1 MVKRTIFVFFLLC
14 FLGVIAPL
22 HAETLTF
29 QEVVVRGNDRVDR
42 TAIEAVIQ
50 VRAARPV
57 TMADVDQDVRSIYQ
71 LGRFQDVSALVDE
84 VGGVRT
90 LIYHVSERPLVREV
104 RFSGNKKL
112 KDDKLSELV
121 KIKVPDLYD
130 PKIVNQALNAL
141 LRAYREEGFHA
152 AQIEVDVA
160 ISLTNEATITFDIK
174 EGKKIRVERI
184 TFSGNTVFTDKQL
197 RKFMET
203 RKRWFLSW
211 LTQRGT
217 YNQDMLQNDMELIA
231 EEYFNVGYVQ
241 VRVKDPELTFSE
253 DLRSLSIHIAIEEG
267 QQYRVGDVDIQGD
280 LLMEEDIL
288 LEKVK
293 TRSGEVFSR
302 ARLRQDLLTLNDLY
316 ADSGYAYV
324 NVSPLTRL
332 DNQNLLVHLVFEVE
346 QGVQVRIDRINIRGN
361 AKTRDKV
368 IRREMRLVEGEL
380 YSASQIKESRRR
392 INNLGFFDEVN
403 LSTARG
409 EEEDLMNIEVD
420 VKERPTGTF
429 SIGAGYSSVDG
440 IIGQGSLQQDN
451 FLGRG
456 MRLDLSAAI
465 GGSSA
470 TYRLGVTE
478 PYFLDKDLTLGFDL
492 YRTIRE
498 WTSFD
503 EKRTGGNLK
512 LGVPIRKNLRAFF
525 IYRYEEKE
533 IYNVAETASLFVREQ
548 AGEATLSSITAS
560 LQRDT
565 TDYRLDPTRGA
576 MTEASVE
583 FAGLGGDQRYYK
595 TILDHRHYFPF
606 KWDTYF
612 SVHGQIGYV
621 RGWGGKDVPIEE
633 RFFLGGINSLRGF
646 KSRRV
651 GPREEEDYIG
661 GEKSA
666 YANFEYIFPLIKDAG
681 LKGIVFFDV
690 GNAWRSNEQYF
701 SDVRYNTGAGI
712 RWFSPLGP
720 LRLEWGYNLDPRDD
734 EEKTEWQFSIGRF
747 F

>member
-1 MVKRTIFVFFLLC
+1 MVKRAIFVFFLAY
-14 FLGVIAPL
+14 FLVVAAPL
-22 HAETLTF
+22 HAESLTF

-57 TMADVDQDVRSIYQ
+57 TMEDVDRDVRNIYQ

-90 LIYHVSERPLVREV
+90 LIYLVSERPLVREV

-112 KDDKLSELV
+112 KDDKLSELA

-130 PKIVNQALNAL
+130 PKIVNQALTAMR
-141 LRAYREEGFHA
+141 RAYREEGYHA

-184 TFSGNTVFTDKQL
+184 TFSGNTVFTEKQL

-217 YNQDMLQNDMELIA
+217 YNQDMLQNDLELIA

-241 VRVKDPELTFSE
+241 VRVKEPELTFSE
-253 DLRSLSIHIAIEEG
+253 DLRSLTIHVEIEEG
-267 QQYRVGDVDIQGD
+267 DQYRVGDVDIQGD
-280 LLMEEDIL
+280 LLLEKDVL

-324 NVSPLTRL
+324 NVSPLTHL
-332 DNQNLLVHLVFEVE
+332 DNQNLLVHLVFDVE
-346 QGVQVRIDRINIRGN
+346 QGVQVSIDRINIRGN

-380 YSASQIKESRRR
+380 YSATQIKESRRR

-409 EEEDLMNIEVD
+409 DEEDLMNIEVD

-440 IIGQGSLQQDN
+440 IIGQASLQQDN

-456 MRLDLSAAI
+456 MRLDLSAAV

-470 TYRLGVTE
+470 TYRFGVTE

-512 LGVPIRKNLRAFF
+512 LGVPIRNNLRAFF

-548 AGEATLSSITAS
+548 AGQATLSSITAS

-576 MTEASVE
+576 MSEASVE
-583 FAGLGGDQRYYK
+583 FAGLGGDQRYFKY
-595 TILDHRHYFPF
+595 ILDHRHYFPF

-681 LKGIVFFDV
+681 LKGVVFFDV